1 MGHETALVL
10 WALLALEIKHFLCDF
25 VFQTE
30 YQVRTKGIYGHV
42 GGFIHSGYH
51 TIGTIPALLIMQA
64 PLRAIVIIMIGEFLI
79 HYHTDWTKS
88 NVDSLFRLGPVR
100 RALLDG
106 VRHRS
111 VDLPTDL
118 PRDRHASHAGH
129 AQLGLTGSDHSTLRK
144 NDFMRAIKSF
154 STVET

>member
-64 PLRAIVIIMIGEFLI
+64 PLRAIVIIMIGEFLV

-88 NVDSLFRLGPVR
+88 NVDSYFDWGQSDARYWMVFGTDQLIHQLTYLAIVTLLTLG
-100 RALLDG
+100 
-106 VRHRS
+106 
-111 VDLPTDL
+111 
-118 PRDRHASHAGH
+118 
-129 AQLGLTGSDHSTLRK
+129 TL
-144 NDFMRAIKSF
+144 S
-154 STVET
+154 